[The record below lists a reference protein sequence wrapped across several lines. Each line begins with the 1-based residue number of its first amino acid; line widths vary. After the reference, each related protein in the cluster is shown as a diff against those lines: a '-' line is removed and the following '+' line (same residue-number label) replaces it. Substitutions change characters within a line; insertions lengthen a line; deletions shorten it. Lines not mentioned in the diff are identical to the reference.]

1 MTDLEYRS
9 LGRSGLR
16 VSTVGLGGNNFG
28 RVGTATEGQEGTDA
42 VVAAALDVGVNLID
56 TADIYGRE

>member
-16 VSTVGLGGNNFG
+16 VSVVGLGGSLREAHDRAYDALSRISFQG
-28 RVGTATEGQEGTDA
+28 AQYRTDI
-42 VVAAALDVGVNLID
+42 AA
-56 TADIYGRE
+56 RELA